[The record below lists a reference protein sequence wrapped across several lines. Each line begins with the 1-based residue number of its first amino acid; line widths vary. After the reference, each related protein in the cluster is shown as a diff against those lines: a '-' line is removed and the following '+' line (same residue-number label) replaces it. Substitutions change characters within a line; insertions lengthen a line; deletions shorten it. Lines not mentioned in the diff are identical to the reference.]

1 MKLNTIGARILA
13 ALLPLTCAAEF
24 ALPAAADI
32 PPALDHA
39 AALMMKSGSYHFD
52 MTQTAGG
59 STITSTGDV
68 ASLNPMKV
76 HVTTGGGAIGNV
88 EVIGIAADMYMKTG
102 SGPWTKYPGDTSSLT
117 QMDIAAQFAKDRN
130 ADTTTD
136 LGMQV
141 KDGLPLHAYRI
152 VNNARKTTAVF
163 YLGADGRV
171 ARIEGGKMVMRF
183 SKYGEAVTITPPM

>member
-1 MKLNTIGARILA
+1 MKLHTIGTRILA

-32 PPALDHA
+32 PPALDNA

-76 HVTTGGGAIGNV
+76 HVITGGGAIGNV
-88 EVIGIAADMYMKTG
+88 EVIGIAPDMYMKTG

-130 ADTTTD
+130 ADTTTY
-136 LGMQV
+136 LGMQL

-152 VNNARKTTAVF
+152 VNTARKTTAVF

-171 ARIEGGKMVMRF
+171 ARIESGKMVMRF
-183 SKYGEAVTITPPM
+183 SKYGEAVTITRPM

>member
-88 EVIGIAADMYMKTG
+88 EVIGIAPDMYMKTG